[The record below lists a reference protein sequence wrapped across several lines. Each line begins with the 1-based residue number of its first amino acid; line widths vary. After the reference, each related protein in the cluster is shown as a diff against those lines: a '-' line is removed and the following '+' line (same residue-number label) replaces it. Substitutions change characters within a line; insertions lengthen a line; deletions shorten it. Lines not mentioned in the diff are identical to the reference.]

1 MLSRVRRATLLL
13 CAAVAAAAA
22 LAAPAGA
29 DIGSGVSCNV
39 RPQPPECQVIV
50 VVVIDGD
57 DDDNTGGGQMR
68 CWDDGV
74 QVPCYLP
81 GFGWLNSDGCRY
93 IRQTSADPPP
103 GAPQPGAWYQRTCP
117 FFGGAMGVSRTWHA
131 DRDAPVIGP
140 VIDRALARLRPPA
153 PVVGLSPRPPVQALV
168 GVPTWLWVEPV
179 SWQPRSATA
188 SAGGLSIT
196 ATATPV
202 RVTWLPGDGTR
213 LVCDGPGTA
222 WTGADTPLG
231 SPACQHTYQRA
242 SVNAPGGS
250 MPLSATVTWNVTWAG
265 SGMSGT
271 AGTLTTTTTI
281 AVRVAEVQGLNTG
294 TRP

>member
-1 MLSRVRRATLLL
+1 MLTARHRAVLILSVLVAT
-13 CAAVAAAAA
+13 AAG
-22 LAAPAGA
+22 LSAPASA

-39 RPQPPECQVIV
+39 RPKPPECEVIV
-50 VVVIDGD
+50 VVIVDGDGD
-57 DDDNTGGGQMR
+57 DDTGGGQMR

-74 QVPCYLP
+74 QVPCFLP
-81 GFGWLNSDGCRY
+81 GFGWLHADGCRY

-103 GAPQPGAWYQRTCP
+103 GGPLPGAWYQRTCT
-117 FFGGAMGVSRTWHA
+117 FFGGGMGRSRVWYA
-131 DRDAPVIGP
+131 DRDAPVVGP
-140 VIDRALARLRPPA
+140 VIDRALSRLRPPD

-179 SWQPRSATA
+179 TWQPRSATA

-213 LVCDGPGTA
+213 LICDGPGTA

-250 MPLSATVTWNVTWAG
+250 LPLSATVTWNVTWTG

-271 AGTLTTTTTI
+271 AGTLTTTTTL